1 MVSILNRLN
10 LYFKNLYLD
19 YYEVFREA
27 QRGARDRPLKATF
40 YGASTLLILNLF
52 RTNEGLRSYHSEVIC
67 ACNRIAAVT
76 ENSRNPDSLKFVNNV
91 GELKCHG
98 LLRQIDLGFSTII
111 YRSDSNPET
120 ALYRYNCSYL
130 RPSIKEFAQERLVDL
145 GLFGHWLLLELKM
158 KDYDIN
164 ENEYA
169 DLVSSRD
176 MVDSG

>member
-1 MVSILNRLN
+1 MASIRSKLS

-19 YYEVFREA
+19 YYEVFREV
-27 QRGARDRPLKATF
+27 RKGARDRPLKATF
-40 YGASTLLILNLF
+40 YGVSTLFVLNSF
-52 RTNEGLRSYHSEVIC
+52 RTNEGLRSYHSEVTC
-67 ACNRIAAVT
+67 ACNRIANLT
-76 ENSRNPDSLKFVNNV
+76 ENSRNPESLKFVSNV

-120 ALYRYNCSYL
+120 ALYRYNCSHL
-130 RPSIKEFAQERLVDL
+130 RPSFKEFVQERLVDL
-145 GLFGHWLLLELKM
+145 GFFGHWLLLELKM

-164 ENEYA
+164 ENEYKN
-169 DLVSSRD
+169 LLTSRD